1 MAKVYSWEVSNS
13 PKKYAY
19 IVHPDDYNKAY
30 VGTELKG
37 TKLEKVKDWAAVCTD
52 TQYEAQ
58 FNKMVALCK
67 SKGYNVE
74 FETAIAYMDIESTC
88 DNLRGPA
95 GRGIDH
101 ITLKDVDEF
110 RNVSIYEIV
119 YDDGETDTFEIRN
132 GKDGQNGR
140 DGRDGAQG
148 DAGVSSKLIMIYTSG
163 VDSFGNT
170 FTPARPTGGSYD
182 FDTYEFTRPDEG
194 VWNLNDSD
202 LTPPIWMSSRTF
214 SSSPASTDKE
224 WSLPV
229 QLTGESGKPGVDGVS
244 TEFIY
249 YRDKNEPNVESLDS
263 PNEAGYVPPK
273 ETGWTA
279 SPQGV
284 DEDNPTEWAS
294 TRKLDRATNVW
305 GKWSKA
311 FRWSQYGVNGQDGD
325 GIQYIY
331 LKNAG
336 QIVENPTPANYK
348 TNENYQ
354 NRDNEWVPTAGV
366 TYTNINGV
374 QVKYSAL
381 EERTDDLAPAGIWT
395 DNPSDLTANFHS
407 QWVCSRK
414 YRKGSDG
421 KMAWD
426 KFSDPALWAR
436 YGQDGK
442 NATSIRKLY
451 ALSSDTKT
459 YPPIPEDTT
468 ATSEWGSGFPKD
480 YEVGVNVVWAIE
492 AEIWAHNFEFVKTY
506 KIVSGVD
513 EDGNVVPPADATMSN
528 TIDVQS
534 IPNEE
539 VKGYDYIRL
548 NGDYYAWSG
557 GWGTPYI
564 VTGVKGENG
573 EPINYTTYVY
583 AFGYTNYPPEV
594 PTGTSPKYP
603 GESTDGLG
611 SRILWYDFPNSNVGM
626 DGYIDPSNNQE
637 MRWYQCVGYVNGR
650 NGEVESWSDV
660 QPCNGHDGTAGPQG
674 NRTEVRF
681 GVTADSIKP
690 ILVQKDETF
699 NEIKR
704 EPELY
709 DSKGNK
715 MGWFATDEKLPEV
728 PPGGTMWQIWA
739 LIDGATDTVIVQDGR
754 GWNGPVRVSGEKGE
768 QGIQGPAGMR
778 GVTGIPG
785 ATSIQMYCLGTY
797 GKDEKS
803 ESYWETGGID
813 GGDGYF
819 GGDNWKNNALIDDM
833 DGWFIAKDMPYSNI
847 LKVYDLDQLNTV
859 SRLEENIGRVVNLI
873 EASDVNV
880 GATGSESTF
889 THTTNTYY
897 LISKDGDHLRQL
909 TPALDPSEE
918 FNVYVWCIQGNEIW
932 QAGSSS
938 KYVNITKFDNDGNV
952 IPPEDAT
959 SDNTVVRNDVPA
971 EEDILYKYIL
981 CNNNYYEWKEIDGD
995 RVTHVLTG
1003 IEWGS
1008 PFKLQGTNGLRGLS
1022 GTRGQVVYPM
1032 GVYNSEEVYITT
1044 EDKAPY
1050 VYDPNDGM
1058 YYVYN
1063 NTERPWLGRRP
1074 GYDPSTGIQGDLYK
1088 TILVHPDDAESNFI
1102 VIDYDP
1108 LTASEIFG
1116 YKYVYY
1122 KDKYYTWN
1130 GSKYVMASKYKYS
1143 IDGSGADGTWI
1154 PDQHG
1159 DAPAN
1164 NYANAINADETP
1176 QWVRFESFK
1185 ALYTSIGIIEN
1196 GLVGSAVFNNEFMF
1210 SQQGVDKNEQ
1220 PTNYAV
1226 VSGRDTSY
1234 GFLSGYKYD
1243 EKGKINDKGEVLHWY
1258 YAGTDNYINE
1268 FEVNPYEKDANGNYI
1283 HTFMPNVCINFATG
1297 QMWLSTGR
1305 IQFGK
1310 LNDRNVSTTS
1320 EMQKEISD
1328 GLKDVRSEF
1337 AVADNEIKATV
1348 STLETTIDGKLK
1360 EVKNSILTNEDVAG
1374 IVSQELID
1382 GKVITEASITTYI
1395 EDGISNATI
1404 KADKVNIGGNVNIN
1418 DILTVDNNMV
1428 SMSNA
1433 TIEDCHIEDC
1443 TITNVTIEGSLRS
1456 PFILDDNTGTV
1467 DSTLHDNIVCHM
1479 VDSNATAANQAVA
1492 YPYALQWDKSQ
1503 NGRKVTIANGL
1514 WEHTINGTEE
1524 SVGIIRINAPTT
1536 ENIKVNFENT
1546 TWGSIQDTIT
1556 NLPEGLKSGKYKAYT
1571 IRRNPDSDASFNF
1584 WLNQTAY
1591 IKIPPGV
1598 KTYTF
1603 YARRLLA
1610 TTANNPLPKQVVN
1623 NSYTGTVIDR
1633 PVINT
1638 GEILPIQ
1645 PVPGTDCDTLTITLP
1660 NGKTKTAAQSEYWT
1674 KIEVTVLD
1682 QKVGCTVTVT
1692 HARSAATTYNTS
1704 TAQIIVPDLI
1714 NTGCFFEDGIQKDH
1728 IILSREIVEL
1738 TGFGS
1743 PDKFYGW
1750 VVTNRTL
1757 LNPKLNYGCQ
1767 VKALLSGTVRYVY
1780 DSGSK
1785 KYVARPSLSSPYA
1798 RYNSDGAIIG
1808 SGFQEYSDG
1817 KYAII
1822 MSDTQIVDWKKI
1834 FDASTTMIMVTGIGP
1849 ILNSDRNGYGKN
1861 PAKACVAQRTAKYK
1875 KDSSATSG
1883 YTYNDS
1889 GNTNWP
1895 GFEIWI
1901 SDDTTTNPAGF
1912 NFIIFSTLE
1921 SFGILDK

>member
-19 IVHPDDYNKAY
+19 IVHPDDYNRVY

-37 TKLEKVKDWAAVCTD
+37 IKLEKVKDWAAVCTD
-52 TQYEAQ
+52 TQYEEQ

-67 SKGYNVE
+67 EKGYNVE
-74 FETAIAYMDIESTC
+74 FETVMAYMNVESTC

-101 ITLKDVDEF
+101 IALKDIDDF

-119 YDDGETDTFEIRN
+119 YDDGETDTFEISN

-182 FDTYEFTRPDEG
+182 FGTYEFTRPDEG

-214 SSSPASTDKE
+214 SSNPASTDKE
-224 WSLPV
+224 WSYPV
-229 QLTGESGKPGVDGVS
+229 KLTGESGKPGADGVS

-249 YRDKNEPNVESLDS
+249 YRDKNEPNVENLDS

-284 DEDNPTEWAS
+284 DEDNLTEWAS
-294 TRKLDRATNVW
+294 TRKIDRTTNVW

-325 GIQYIY
+325 GVHYIY

-348 TNENYQ
+348 TNESYQ
-354 NRDNEWVPTAGV
+354 NRDNEWVPTADV
-366 TYTNINGV
+366 TYTNINGI

-381 EERTDDLAPAGIWT
+381 EERTDDLPPAGIWT

-421 KMAWD
+421 KMVWD

-480 YEVGVNVVWAIE
+480 YEAGENVVWAIE

-506 KIVSGVD
+506 KIASSVD

-539 VKGYDYIRL
+539 VEGYDYIRL

-564 VTGVKGENG
+564 VTGVKGESG
-573 EPINYTTYVY
+573 DPINYTTYAY
-583 AFGYTNYPPEV
+583 AFGYTNYPPEA
-594 PTGTSPKYP
+594 PTGTSPKNP

-611 SRILWYDFPNSNVGM
+611 SRILWYDFPKSNVGT

-637 MRWYQCVGYVNGR
+637 MRWYQCLGYVNGR
-650 NGEVESWSDV
+650 KGEVETWSDV
-660 QPCNGHDGTAGPQG
+660 QPCNGHDGTVGPQG

-681 GVTADSIKP
+681 GVTEDSIKP
-690 ILVQKDETF
+690 ILVQKDEAF

-715 MGWFATDEKLPEV
+715 MGWFATDEELPEV
-728 PPGGTMWQIWA
+728 PSGGAVWQIWA
-739 LIDGATDTVIVQDGR
+739 LIDGATDTVIEQNGK
-754 GWNGPVRVSGEKGE
+754 GWNGPVRVSGERGE
-768 QGIQGPAGMR
+768 QGIQGIQGPAGVR
-778 GVTGIPG
+778 GASGIPG
-785 ATSIQMYCLGTY
+785 ATPIQMYCLGTY

-819 GGDNWKNNALIDDM
+819 GSVNWKNKALIDDM

-847 LKVYDLDQLNTV
+847 LKAYDEEELNAV
-859 SRLEENIGRVVNLI
+859 SQLEENIGRVINLI
-873 EASDVNV
+873 ETSD
-880 GATGSESTF
+880 TG
-889 THTTNTYY
+889 TTNTYY
-897 LISKDGDHLRQL
+897 LISKDDDHLSQL
-909 TPALDPSEE
+909 THALDSSEE

-932 QAGSSS
+932 EAGPSS
-938 KYVNITKFDNDGNV
+938 KYVNITKFDNEGNV

-959 SDNTVVRNDVPA
+959 SDNTAIRNDVPA
-971 EEDILYKYIL
+971 EEDTLYKYIL

-995 RVTHVLTG
+995 EITYVLTG

-1008 PFKLQGTNGLRGLS
+1008 PFRLQGTNGLRGLN
-1022 GTRGQVVYPM
+1022 GARGQVVYPM

-1063 NTERPWLGRRP
+1063 NTEHPWVGSLPDEEGE
-1074 GYDPSTGIQGDLYK
+1074 GYK
-1088 TILVHPDDAESNFI
+1088 TILVHPTDVKNSKIE
-1102 VIDYDP
+1102 VVYEDP
-1108 LTASEIFG
+1108 LTLPENPNV
-1116 YKYVYY
+1116 KYLYY
-1122 KDKYYTWN
+1122 VDKYYTWN
-1130 GSKYVMASKYKYS
+1130 GSKYVMASRYKYS
-1143 IDGSGADGTWI
+1143 IDGSGAEGTWMS
-1154 PDQHG
+1154 DQDG

-1164 NYANAINADETP
+1164 NYANATNANERP
-1176 QWVRFESFK
+1176 QWVRFESFQ

-1210 SQQGVDKNEQ
+1210 SQQGVDKNGQ

-1226 VSGRDTSY
+1226 ASGKDTTY
-1234 GFLSGYKYD
+1234 GFLSGYEYD
-1243 EKGKINDKGEVLHWY
+1243 EKGKVNVTGEVLHWY
-1258 YAGTDNYINE
+1258 YAGTDNYISK
-1268 FEVNPYEKDANGNYI
+1268 FDVNPYEKDANGIYI

-1297 QMWLSTGR
+1297 QMWLSTGKFR
-1305 IQFGK
+1305 FG
-1310 LNDRNVSTTS
+1310 LTDNDINVKTS
-1320 EMQKEISD
+1320 EEIKSDIAQVQSEFKAADDEIMGSVKTLSGDINNQFREIKNTFVANDDLAGLFSELVTENGLVTQAEIST
-1328 GLKDVRSEF
+1328 S
-1337 AVADNEIKATV
+1337 
-1348 STLETTIDGKLK
+1348 
-1360 EVKNSILTNEDVAG
+1360 
-1374 IVSQELID
+1374 
-1382 GKVITEASITTYI
+1382 I
-1395 EDGISNATI
+1395 EDGIANATI
-1404 KADKVNIGGNVNIN
+1404 SADKVNIGGNVNIN
-1418 DILTVDNNMV
+1418 NVMTVDNDV
-1428 SMSNA
+1428 VTISNA
-1433 TIEDCHIEDC
+1433 NIEDCE
-1443 TITNVTIEGSLRS
+1443 ITNVTINGSLRS
-1456 PFILDDNTGTV
+1456 PFVLDNDTEEVDNV
-1467 DSTLHDNIVCHM
+1467 YHDNFSFYTNTEEEITTTYGNNLKWD
-1479 VDSNATAANQAVA
+1479 VDQS
-1492 YPYALQWDKSQ
+1492 
-1503 NGRKVTIANGL
+1503 GRKVTMVNHKWDNKLSTGRVSITAPSSFNLPYIGRWERDSTVIKGSPGISELGITYFEAYTLESYYPTRSFYGSLDLFQFQIPTGLEEYSIYIKNEKILYDTVNDFTDNNYVIVSNVNKEIPYTYDDGVTPVTGTNVKEVLQLTNGYVKI
-1514 WEHTINGTEE
+1514 T
-1524 SVGIIRINAPTT
+1524 
-1536 ENIKVNFENT
+1536 FENLLST
-1546 TWGSIQDTIT
+1546 RPKTVSI
-1556 NLPEGLKSGKYKAYT
+1556 A
-1571 IRRNPDSDASFNF
+1571 
-1584 WLNQTAY
+1584 
-1591 IKIPPGV
+1591 V
-1598 KTYTF
+1598 KQ
-1603 YARRLLA
+1603 LA
-1610 TTANNPLPKQVVN
+1610 TETNKYIATLLLPKDSPDKMSFYENGQAKQ
-1623 NSYTGTVIDR
+1623 S
-1633 PVINT
+1633 
-1638 GEILPIQ
+1638 
-1645 PVPGTDCDTLTITLP
+1645 IT
-1660 NGKTKTAAQSEYWT
+1660 
-1674 KIEVTVLD
+1674 
-1682 QKVGCTVTVT
+1682 
-1692 HARSAATTYNTS
+1692 
-1704 TAQIIVPDLI
+1704 
-1714 NTGCFFEDGIQKDH
+1714 
-1728 IILSREIVEL
+1728 LSRELVNLIGYGDSEN
-1738 TGFGS
+1738 
-1743 PDKFYGW
+1743 FYGW
-1750 VVTNRTL
+1750 IVENRADIETKYLYGKSLKTLAFGCIRYIKTKNVTTL
-1757 LNPKLNYGCQ
+1757 DKETSYVCTFD
-1767 VKALLSGTVRYVY
+1767 GTPVSIGRYE
-1780 DSGSK
+1780 K
-1785 KYVARPSLSSPYA
+1785 
-1798 RYNSDGAIIG
+1798 
-1808 SGFQEYSDG
+1808 G
-1817 KYAII
+1817 KY
-1822 MSDTQIVDWKKI
+1822 QIG
-1834 FDASTTMIMVTGIGP
+1834 F
-1849 ILNSDRNGYGKN
+1849 
-1861 PAKACVAQRTAKYK
+1861 
-1875 KDSSATSG
+1875 DSSWNGTLPFCTVLTSG
-1883 YTYNDS
+1883 YGLVTDIGTTVATSKATHMPFTS
-1889 GNTNWP
+1889 GKISGIDNGIEVWV
-1895 GFEIWI
+1895 
-1901 SDDTTTNPAGF
+1901 SDDASLNDGGF
-1912 NFIIFSTLE
+1912 YFLMINYRDLP
-1921 SFGILDK
+1921 ILRYA

>member
-1 MAKVYSWEVSNS
+1 MAKVYSWEVSNA

-52 TQYEAQ
+52 TQYEEQ

-74 FETAIAYMDIESTC
+74 FETAIAYMDVESTC

-101 ITLKDVDEF
+101 ITLKDIDEF

-119 YDDGETDTFEIRN
+119 YNDGETDTFEIRN

-163 VDSFGNT
+163 IDSFGNT
-170 FTPARPTGGSYD
+170 FTPARPTGGSYN
-182 FDTYEFTRPDEG
+182 FDTYEFTRPDDG

-229 QLTGESGKPGVDGVS
+229 QLTGETGKPGVDGVS

-249 YRDKNEPNVESLDS
+249 YRDRNEPNVENLDS

-284 DEDNPTEWAS
+284 DEDNLTEWAS
-294 TRKLDRATNVW
+294 TRKLDRTTNVW

-325 GIQYIY
+325 GIHYIY

-336 QIVENPTPANYK
+336 QIVENPTPANYQ

-354 NRDNEWVPTAGV
+354 NRDNEWVPAADEP
-366 TYTNINGV
+366 YRNINGIT
-374 QVKYSAL
+374 VKYSAL

-480 YEVGVNVVWAIE
+480 YEVGENVVWAIE

-506 KIVSGVD
+506 KIVSSVD

-564 VTGVKGENG
+564 VTGVKGESG
-573 EPINYTTYVY
+573 DPINYTTYVY
-583 AFGYTNYPPEV
+583 AFGYTNYPPEA

-626 DGYIDPSNNQE
+626 DGDINEDTQEE
-637 MRWYQCVGYVNGR
+637 MRWYQCVGFVNGR
-650 NGEVESWSDV
+650 TGEIESWSNV
-660 QPCNGHDGTAGPQG
+660 QPCNGHDGAAGPQG

-681 GVTADSIKP
+681 GVTADSTKP
-690 ILVQKDETF
+690 ILIQKDETLG
-699 NEIKR
+699 EIKR

-728 PPGGTMWQIWA
+728 PLGGTMWQIWA
-739 LIDGATDTVIVQDGR
+739 LIDGATDTVIVQDGK

-819 GGDNWKNNALIDDM
+819 GSDMWTKNALIDDM
-833 DGWFIAKDMPYSNI
+833 DGWFIAKDIPYSNI
-847 LKVYDLDQLNTV
+847 LKVDDDNKLDNII

-873 EASDVNV
+873 ETS
-880 GATGSESTF
+880 GTR
-889 THTTNTYY
+889 TTNTYY

-909 TPALDPSEE
+909 THALDSSEE

-932 QAGSSS
+932 EAGPSS
-938 KYVNITKFDNDGNV
+938 KYVNITKFDEDGNV
-952 IPPEDAT
+952 IKPEDAT
-959 SDNTVVRNDVPA
+959 ENNTVELNDVPA
-971 EEDILYKYIL
+971 EENILFKYIL

-995 RVTHVLTG
+995 KVTHVLTG
-1003 IEWGS
+1003 IKWGS
-1008 PFKLQGTNGLRGLS
+1008 PFRLQGTNGLRGLR
-1022 GTRGQVVYPM
+1022 GARGQVVYPM

-1063 NTERPWLGRRP
+1063 NPEHPWVGRFP
-1074 GYDPSTGIQGDLYK
+1074 GYDPSTGNQGELYK
-1088 TILVHPDDAESNFI
+1088 TILVPPTDANNNNVYFSK
-1102 VIDYDP
+1102 DP
-1108 LTASEIFG
+1108 LPDYEISG
-1116 YKYVYY
+1116 YKYVCYN
-1122 KDKYYTWN
+1122 DVYYTWN

-1143 IDGSGADGTWI
+1143 IDGSGADGTWMS
-1154 PDQHG
+1154 DQDG

-1164 NYANAINADETP
+1164 NYANAINANDEP
-1176 QWVRFESFK
+1176 QWVRFESFQ

-1210 SQQGVDKNEQ
+1210 SQQGVNGKGE

-1226 VSGRDTSY
+1226 VSATGTEY
-1234 GFLSGYKYD
+1234 GFLSGYEYD
-1243 EKGKINDKGEVLHWY
+1243 EKGKVTNNGEVLHWHY
-1258 YAGTDNYINE
+1258 QGRDEYINE
-1268 FEVNPYEKDANGNYI
+1268 FDVNPYEKKDDETYL

-1297 QMWLSTGR
+1297 QMWTSCGKAHFNYDGTGYLADDAIR
-1305 IQFGK
+1305 WGYQETNDGK
-1310 LNDRNVSTTS
+1310 DAIAFEIGILDTNGKGNGIKYHNGNLTIGPFESFTDTVTETIEDFKKEQTVQYEKFVDEIEDTVGGFQEQLDKKIETHYTKYVPSNEWKDERTQAKHVGDLWYCTDNITYNNTLLYKKGATYRYEWVSEGEYEWQECYVPAEVFDR
-1320 EMQKEISD
+1320 
-1328 GLKDVRSEF
+1328 
-1337 AVADNEIKATV
+1337 
-1348 STLETTIDGKLK
+1348 IDGKASIFTSKPNKQGKDGYCYHSNDLWILSDGDASDD
-1360 EVKNSILTNEDVAG
+1360 EVPSDKAGEILTAIDKSTTYQTRHWVKKCCYTDDSTANGLQKTIDELYNKFGSVVQVGSVISGYIGVKGKDEANFIENEYITGCLNGSDLGEESYTIEISGDTKTFHNKLIFAAG
-1374 IVSQELID
+1374 IPNTNQSTNTDKALSEDMKNAKVRIYENGSSVFDSIRTGPITAERGSFSYNI
-1382 GKVITEASITTYI
+1382 GKVPS
-1395 EDGISNATI
+1395 
-1404 KADKVNIGGNVNIN
+1404 
-1418 DILTVDNNMV
+1418 LTVSKENKEGHAM
-1428 SMSNA
+1428 
-1433 TIEDCHIEDC
+1433 
-1443 TITNVTIEGSLRS
+1443 TITNTGENSTGISITNKTLSNGPGKGATGISIDNKEGNDTTGISIEAVTAIKCTEGVFAGLRPKTRYVTES
-1456 PFILDDNTGTV
+1456 SITLDNFDYTVIVDGTSSIYLPSDPKDGQTYEIYV
-1467 DSTLHDNIVCHM
+1467 IKDINFTI
-1479 VDSNATAANQAVA
+1479 
-1492 YPYALQWDKSQ
+1492 KSQ
-1503 NGRKVTIANGL
+1503 GDYQIFKLNSG
-1514 WEHTINGTEE
+1514 ETEQ
-1524 SVGIIRINAPTT
+1524 SDS
-1536 ENIKVNFENT
+1536 F
-1546 TWGSIQDTIT
+1546 S
-1556 NLPEGLKSGKYKAYT
+1556 KSKYY
-1571 IRRNPDSDASFNF
+1571 
-1584 WLNQTAY
+1584 Y
-1591 IKIPPGV
+1591 IKIV
-1598 KTYTF
+1598 FSASFEKWIEF
-1603 YARRLLA
+1603 Y
-1610 TTANNPLPKQVVN
+1610 Q
-1623 NSYTGTVIDR
+1623 
-1633 PVINT
+1633 
-1638 GEILPIQ
+1638 
-1645 PVPGTDCDTLTITLP
+1645 
-1660 NGKTKTAAQSEYWT
+1660 
-1674 KIEVTVLD
+1674 
-1682 QKVGCTVTVT
+1682 
-1692 HARSAATTYNTS
+1692 
-1704 TAQIIVPDLI
+1704 
-1714 NTGCFFEDGIQKDH
+1714 
-1728 IILSREIVEL
+1728 
-1738 TGFGS
+1738 
-1743 PDKFYGW
+1743 
-1750 VVTNRTL
+1750 
-1757 LNPKLNYGCQ
+1757 
-1767 VKALLSGTVRYVY
+1767 
-1780 DSGSK
+1780 
-1785 KYVARPSLSSPYA
+1785 
-1798 RYNSDGAIIG
+1798 
-1808 SGFQEYSDG
+1808 
-1817 KYAII
+1817 
-1822 MSDTQIVDWKKI
+1822 
-1834 FDASTTMIMVTGIGP
+1834 
-1849 ILNSDRNGYGKN
+1849 
-1861 PAKACVAQRTAKYK
+1861 
-1875 KDSSATSG
+1875 
-1883 YTYNDS
+1883 
-1889 GNTNWP
+1889 
-1895 GFEIWI
+1895 GFE
-1901 SDDTTTNPAGF
+1901 
-1912 NFIIFSTLE
+1912 
-1921 SFGILDK
+1921 